1 MKRWKKFFALLLC
14 VLLVLGLAAGCGRTG
29 TESETASEEIS
40 LTVRDNDAG
49 GGEAPQTENPPEE
62 EEIQDTGPEE
72 QAQAAPETDN
82 SAIDRNGSYTSKEDV
97 ALYLHTYGELPS
109 NFITKNEARAA
120 GWEGGALEHYCPGKC
135 IGGDRFGNREGL
147 LPKAKG
153 RTWTECDINTLGARS
168 RGAERIVFSNDGLI
182 YYTGDHYES
191 FQLLYGKP

>member
-72 QAQAAPETDN
+72 QAQAAPETAN
-82 SAIDRNGSYTSKEDV
+82 YTKNAYRRASCRTGTIVNAI
-97 ALYLHTYGELPS
+97 LIPWELPDGEPKGS
-109 NFITKNEARAA
+109 FTRRTDGSIIPATIIKALSFCTERNEYGLQNRSDRDR
-120 GWEGGALEHYCPGKC
+120 EPG
-135 IGGDRFGNREGL
+135 R
-147 LPKAKG
+147 PA
-153 RTWTECDINTLGARS
+153 
-168 RGAERIVFSNDGLI
+168 
-182 YYTGDHYES
+182 
-191 FQLLYGKP
+191 

>member
-62 EEIQDTGPEE
+62 EEIQDTSPEE

-109 NFITKNEARAA
+109 NFITKKEARKL
-120 GWEGGALEHYCPGKC
+120 GWDGGSLEPYAPGMC
-135 IGGDRFGNREGL
+135 IGGDHFGNYEGV
-147 LPKAKG
+147 LPDG
-153 RTWTECDINTLGARS
+153 DYHECDIDTLGASR
-168 RGAERIVFSNDGLI
+168 RGAKRIIYAEDGRI
-182 YYTGDHYES
+182 YYTGDHYKS
-191 FQLLYGKP
+191 FELLYGEE